1 MSLRVLLGPF
11 AAAVF
16 AIAPLQCPH
25 ENDAAHCWD
34 DAPGDGLWDLAQ
46 KFREAHDDAG
56 ARRTLQFLVDRYPS
70 SRYAPAAREQ
80 LAGRGGAVPDPPA
93 SSSPAP
99 STTSAPP

>member
-1 MSLRVLLGPF
+1 MSLRVLYGPV

-25 ENDAAHCWD
+25 ESDAAHCWD

-46 KFREAHDDAG
+46 KFRDAHDEAG

-80 LAGRGGAVPDPPA
+80 LAGHDSAGPA
-93 SSSPAP
+93 SSGPAAAAP
-99 STTSAPP
+99 GAPP